1 MCPCQEAHAFREIR
15 KLMAKSVRWFNK
27 NHNDEDLIYD
37 EAWSE
42 FMELSRGSC
51 AEILKLLAKD
61 WDGVDRL

>member
-1 MCPCQEAHAFREIR
+1 
-15 KLMAKSVRWFNK
+15 MAKSVRWFNK